1 MTTLADLLTRAAA
14 ERPGAPALRDRER
27 TLTYAELDRAA
38 GALAAALR
46 QAGVGRG
53 DRVGLWLA
61 KSAETV
67 VAVHAA
73 LRLGAAYVPVD
84 PAAPP
89 ARAAYILRDCSVAAL
104 VTDSGRLALLDEQH
118 ADADE
123 PFRVVV
129 VTDRADGREA
139 TDAGNAAH
147 ARGAADTPDT
157 TYAADAPGAPVAP
170 DGAPGQRH
178 PAVVSGGQP
187 RRAPRLGWRDAVEQ
201 GPADAVPPARLAP
214 DDLAYVLYTSGSTGA
229 PKGVM
234 LSHRNALAFVDWAVA
249 ETGLTGADRVSSHAP
264 VHFDLSVFDLF
275 ATARA
280 GACLV
285 LVPENR
291 RGLGVA
297 LNRLVA
303 EERITVWYS
312 VPGALIRMLDAKNRE
327 LLESSGLRTVLFAG
341 EPFPLKHVRRLREA
355 LPEAALYNLFGPTE
369 TNVCTFHRVTD
380 DDLAPGRTAPPPIG
394 RPCPYARA
402 TLHDADGRPIDD
414 APGAEG
420 ELVIAG
426 DSVMLGYWG
435 APEDPAG
442 VHRTGDL
449 VRHEA
454 GTGYLY
460 LGRRDHM
467 VKIRGYRVEPE
478 EIEARLLELPGVH
491 EAACVAVPDPGGDPD
506 ATALEVHVI
515 PADGARP
522 DPDALRRHCLEHLPR
537 YMVPQEFRFLTAFP
551 RTSTGKVDRRAL
563 AAMPLARPEEEPCLV
578 KH

>member
-46 QAGVGRG
+46 QAGVGPG

-118 ADADE
+118 TGDDD
-123 PFRVVV
+123 PIRLVV
-129 VTDRADGREA
+129 VTDA
-139 TDAGNAAH
+139 
-147 ARGAADTPDT
+147 PD
-157 TYAADAPGAPVAP
+157 PAP
-170 DGAPGQRH
+170 DGRPGGAR
-178 PAVVSGGQP
+178 
-187 RRAPRLGWRDAVEQ
+187 RLGWQTALEQ
-201 GPADAVPPARLAP
+201 APADGLAPAPAAP
-214 DDLAYVLYTSGSTGA
+214 DDLAYVLYTSGSTGT

-249 ETGLTGADRVSSHAP
+249 ETGLTAADRVSSHAP

-275 ATARA
+275 ATVRA

-369 TNVCTFHRVTD
+369 TNVCTFHRVTG

-394 RPCPYARA
+394 RPCPYALA
-402 TLHDADGRPIDD
+402 TLHDADGRPVDD
-414 APGAEG
+414 VPGAEG

-435 APEDPAG
+435 APEGPAG

-454 GTGYLY
+454 GTGYVY

-478 EIEARLLELPGVH
+478 EIEARLLELPEVH

-563 AAMPLARPEEEPCLV
+563 AALPRPRPEEEPCLV
-578 KH
+578 NH

>member
-1 MTTLADLLTRAAA
+1 MTTLADLLARAAA
-14 ERPGAPALRDRER
+14 ERPDAPALRDRER
-27 TLTYAELDRAA
+27 TLTYGELDRAA
-38 GALAAALR
+38 AALAATLR
-46 QAGVGRG
+46 QAGVGSG
-53 DRVGLWLA
+53 DRIGLWLA

-89 ARAAYILRDCSVAAL
+89 ARAAYILGDCSVAAL
-104 VTDSGRLALLDEQH
+104 VTDSGRLALLDEQRAA
-118 ADADE
+118 ADDSL
-123 PFRVVV
+123 RLVV
-129 VTDRADGREA
+129 VTDRTEPA
-139 TDAGNAAH
+139 
-147 ARGAADTPDT
+147 GAADGT
-157 TYAADAPGAPVAP
+157 
-170 DGAPGQRH
+170 PGQR
-178 PAVVSGGQP
+178 PGAL
-187 RRAPRLGWRDAVEQ
+187 RLGWRAAVERVT
-201 GPADAVPPARLAP
+201 ADGAAPVRPAP
-214 DDLAYVLYTSGSTGA
+214 DDLAYVLYTSGSTGT

-234 LSHRNALAFVDWAVA
+234 LSHRNALAFVDWAVT
-249 ETGLTGADRVSSHAP
+249 ETGLNGADRVASHAP

-275 ATARA
+275 ATVRA

-312 VPGALIRMLDAKNRE
+312 VPGALIRMLDARNRE
-327 LLESSGLRTVLFAG
+327 LLRSCALRTVLFAG
-341 EPFPLKHVRRLREA
+341 EPFPLKHVRRLRAA

-380 DDLAPGRTAPPPIG
+380 DDLAPDRTAPPPIG
-394 RPCPYARA
+394 RPCPYAHA
-402 TLHDADGRPIDD
+402 TLLDTDGVPLADV
-414 APGAEG
+414 PGAEG
-420 ELVIAG
+420 ELGIAG

-435 APEDPAG
+435 APESSGG

-454 GTGYLY
+454 GTGYVY

-467 VKIRGYRVEPE
+467 VKIRGYRIEPE
-478 EIEARLLELPGVH
+478 EIEARLLELPEVH

-515 PADGARP
+515 LAAGARP
-522 DPDALRRHCLEHLPR
+522 DPGVLRRHCLEHLPR
-537 YMVPQEFRFLTAFP
+537 YMVPQDFRFLDAFP

-563 AAMPLARPEEEPCLV
+563 AATPRPRQEEEPCPV
-578 KH
+578 KR